1 MPFNVE
7 IHSDQV
13 GLIHT
18 VFGIVS
24 DEDLIAM
31 DDENIRITREI
42 GQMKFIL
49 VDYTS
54 VEAVEVSN
62 AVLSMLAKRDRDRFV
77 EGQPFTLIVTVAPGD
92 LGFGLARMFGAS
104 ADTGEY
110 YGVFRTRT
118 EAEAWLKQR
127 VSEVHQHDV
136 VFD

>member
-77 EGQPFTLIVTVAPGD
+77 GGQPFTVIVTVAPGD

-104 ADTGEY
+104 ADTDEN

>member
-1 MPFNVE
+1 MPFSVE
-7 IHSDQV
+7 IHADQA
-13 GLIHT
+13 GLVHT
-18 VFGIVS
+18 VFGTVS

-31 DDENIRITREI
+31 DDENIRLTHEI

-54 VEAVEVSN
+54 VEVVEVSN
-62 AVLSMLAKRDRDRFV
+62 EVLMMLAKRDRDRV
-77 EGQPFTLIVTVAPGD
+77 AGDQPFTIVVTVAAGD
-92 LGFGLARMFGAS
+92 LGFGLARMFGAT
-104 ADTGEY
+104 ADSDDY
-110 YGVFRTRT
+110 YGVFRTRK